1 MSSGSASGA
10 STVLRSI
17 GKWSLAALVLNHI
30 IGSGVFALPGTVA
43 ARLGWWSLLALIVA
57 ALVAGAIMLSFA
69 EVASRFEEAGGPYL
83 YAHTAFGRLVGL
95 QMGWMAY
102 FVRVLSAAVQV
113 NLLTTYLA
121 EFWVPA
127 TTSEGRAFV
136 GALFL
141 GVLCVVN
148 LRGVSGGTMVSN
160 VFAVIKLLPL
170 LAIGA
175 GGLAWL
181 AGGLAVPAV
190 TPMVDTPGGWLTV
203 LLLLMFSYGGFEAST
218 FPLGEAK
225 DPKRDMPFSLIVGL
239 AAVVVVYLLVQVAV
253 LVTLPDPG
261 ASDRPLAEVARVF
274 LGGPGAVAMSLAALI
289 SVSGWGASAMVAVPR
304 LTYAMAE
311 RGDLPAVFRWVHPKW
326 RTPWVS
332 ILTYAGLTYVLSLQG
347 GLLSNISLSTVS
359 RLLTYGLVCAALMV
373 FRRWDAAGQ
382 GRVSEPG
389 FRAPAGWL
397 MAGVGLGASLLLV
410 TRMTPR
416 EGVWLLVVVGVALV
430 HWALVR
436 TPTSAGRSG
445 V

>member
-1 MSSGSASGA
+1 MAGSPP
-10 STVLRSI
+10 TVLRSI
-17 GKWSLAALVLNHI
+17 GKWSLAALVLNNI
-30 IGSGVFALPGTVA
+30 IGSGVFALPGTIA
-43 ARLGWWSLLALIVA
+43 ARLGWWSLLAMIIAAAVA
-57 ALVAGAIMLSFA
+57 WAIMLSLA

-83 YAHTAFGRLVGL
+83 YAHTAFGRLMGL

-102 FVRVLSAAVQV
+102 FVRILSSAVQV

-121 EFWVPA
+121 ELWSPA
-127 TTSEGRAFV
+127 SSVAGQAFA

-141 GVLCVVN
+141 AVLSVIN
-148 LRGVSGGTMVSN
+148 LRGVAGGTMVSN
-160 VFAVIKLLPL
+160 VFAVVKMLPL

-175 GGLAWL
+175 LGLAWL
-181 AGGLAVPAV
+181 ARGLAVPAV
-190 TPMVDTPGGWLTV
+190 TPLVDSPGGWLTV

-218 FPLGEAK
+218 IPLGEAK
-225 DPKRDMPFSLIVGL
+225 DPKRDIPFALIIGL
-239 AAVVVVYLLVQVAV
+239 TAVVVIYLVVQVAV
-253 LVTLPDPG
+253 LVTLSDPG
-261 ASDRPLAEVARVF
+261 ASERPLAEVARVF
-274 LGGPGAVAMSLAALI
+274 LGGPGAALMSVVALI

-311 RGDLPAVFRWVHPKW
+311 RGDLPAIFRWVHPKW

-332 ILTYAGLTYVLSLQG
+332 ILVYAGLTYVLSLQG

-373 FRRWDAAGQ
+373 FRRWDTVGQ
-382 GRVSEPG
+382 GKVAAAG

-416 EGVWLLVVVGVALV
+416 EGVWLLVVVAAALV
-430 HWALVR
+430 HWLVVR
-436 TPTSAGRSG
+436 RQAEPLSS
-445 V
+445 

>member
-1 MSSGSASGA
+1 MSSGSAPGA

-17 GKWSLAALVLNHI
+17 GRWSLAALVLNNI
-30 IGSGVFALPGTVA
+30 IGSGVFALPGTIA
-43 ARLGWWSLLALIVA
+43 ARLGWWSLVALILA

-69 EVASRFEEAGGPYL
+69 EVASRFDQAGGPYL

-121 EFWVPA
+121 EFWSPA
-127 TTSEGRAFV
+127 STTAGQAFA

-141 GVLCVVN
+141 GVLCVIN

-170 LAIGA
+170 LVIGA

-181 AGGLAVPAV
+181 VRGLAVPAV
-190 TPMVDTPGGWLTV
+190 TPLVDTPSGWLTV

-218 FPLGEAK
+218 IPLGEAK

-239 AAVVVVYLLVQVAV
+239 TGVVVVYLVVQVAV
-253 LVTLPDPG
+253 LVTLPDPEV
-261 ASDRPLAEVARVF
+261 SDRPLAEVARVF
-274 LGGPGAVAMSLAALI
+274 LGGPGAVVMSLAALV

-311 RGDLPAVFRWVHPKW
+311 RGDLPAVFRWVHPRW

-332 ILTYAGLTYVLSLQG
+332 ILAFTGLTYLLSLQG
-347 GLLSNISLSTVS
+347 GLLSNITLSTVS
-359 RLLTYGLVCAALMV
+359 RLLTYGLVCAALIV

-382 GRVSEPG
+382 GRVSAPR

-416 EGVWLLVVVGVALV
+416 EGVWLLVVAAVALG

-436 TPTSAGRSG
+436 TPTSTGRSG